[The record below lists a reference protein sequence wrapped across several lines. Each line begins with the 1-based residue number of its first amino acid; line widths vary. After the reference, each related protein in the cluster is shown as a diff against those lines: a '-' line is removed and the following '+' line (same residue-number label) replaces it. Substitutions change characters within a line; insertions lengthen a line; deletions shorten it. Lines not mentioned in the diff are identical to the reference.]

1 MGMKR
6 LFSLLEGRGDR
17 EWLEKAIS
25 FEVFSA
31 GVGDIP
37 DKKAAYQDFLA
48 YKSDATVPAEHFE
61 NWLEFRG
68 SKFGVD

>member
-6 LFSLLEGRGDR
+6 LAELLEVRGDR
-17 EWLEKAIS
+17 EWLEKGIP
-25 FEVFSA
+25 FEAFSA

-48 YKSDATVPAEHFE
+48 YKSDAAVPAEHFE
-61 NWLEFRG
+61 NWLEHRG
-68 SKFGVD
+68 SKFGVS